1 LALIIERWAWT
12 QMIQSCGFGLDPM
25 RIMTSSSNAAAE
37 QSLAA
42 DGAIAWFSSSLLL
55 RGLNADRGAAAEGSR

>member
-1 LALIIERWAWT
+1 
-12 QMIQSCGFGLDPM
+12 M

-42 DGAIAWFSSSLLL
+42 DGAIAWFSSSFLL
-55 RGLNADRGAAAEGSR
+55 RGLNADRGAAAEGSRYADT